1 MINGNPADTKS
12 GPAGVKGHPADRKS
26 IPADI

>member
-12 GPAGVKGHPADRKS
+12 DHAGVKGHPADRKS